1 MQQCFPGRLQDF
13 PTKYLGTPLSLSRLK
28 RQDEQAVVDGV
39 AACIP
44 TWKVGLLNAV
54 GRATLT
60 KTTLSAIPV
69 HVAICCTLSAWA
81 IAAIDKCRRAFIW
94 AGSTTVAGGK
104 CKVAWTVVCAPRD
117 LGGLGQPDLRILG
130 YALRLRWEW
139 LRRTRPDSAW
149 ALLPAT
155 AEHCVAHMFNA
166 ATSIILGDGATA
178 RFWTDD
184 WLPAGPICHWAPVVF
199 ASVPSRRRRHCVRD
213 ALANRQW
220 TRDVSGATSATFI
233 TQFLRVWEMVD
244 GTQLQQD
251 VPDKLVWNL
260 TTDGVY
266 SSSSAYRA
274 FFHGRVQML
283 GAAELWATAA
293 PPKVKIFF
301 WLALH
306 RRLWTAARRRR
317 HGLQANDDCVLCS
330 QEPETADHLFAAC
343 VFTRELWH
351 RLLQRVGFQFLCPN
365 GDADL
370 VNWWLASR
378 REISSGFRKG
388 FDSLVLLISW
398 ETWKER
404 NRRTFG
410 GAPSSVAQVLQG
422 IQQEGAEWVSAG
434 FRSLAPLFAP

>member
-1 MQQCFPGRLQDF
+1 
-13 PTKYLGTPLSLSRLK
+13 
-28 RQDEQAVVDGV
+28 
-39 AACIP
+39 
-44 TWKVGLLNAV
+44 
-54 GRATLT
+54 
-60 KTTLSAIPV
+60 
-69 HVAICCTLSAWA
+69 
-81 IAAIDKCRRAFIW
+81 
-94 AGSTTVAGGK
+94 
-104 CKVAWTVVCAPRD
+104 VVCAPRD

-155 AEHCVAHMFNA
+155 AEHCVTHMFNA
-166 ATSIILGDGATA
+166 ATSIILGDEATA

-199 ASVPSRRRRHCVRD
+199 ASVPSRRRRRCVRD

-306 RRLWTAARRRR
+306 RRLWTAARR
-317 HGLQANDDCVLCS
+317 
-330 QEPETADHLFAAC
+330 
-343 VFTRELWH
+343 
-351 RLLQRVGFQFLCPN
+351 
-365 GDADL
+365 
-370 VNWWLASR
+370 
-378 REISSGFRKG
+378 
-388 FDSLVLLISW
+388 
-398 ETWKER
+398 
-404 NRRTFG
+404 
-410 GAPSSVAQVLQG
+410 
-422 IQQEGAEWVSAG
+422 
-434 FRSLAPLFAP
+434 